1 MARATILQRVHAHV
15 RILLMWYLLLFVLPG
30 VLWAEDERLELEP
43 LKTTITV
50 RETLDAPSSGYITSV
65 SRETL
70 ESHPGVNLDDR
81 LREIPGFTLFRR
93 SSSLVAHPTTQG
105 ISLRGIGSSAAS
117 RTLVLYDGL
126 PLNDPFGGWV
136 YWSRV
141 NPDAIDAVEI
151 SRGASTSVY
160 GDRGMG
166 GVVSLL
172 TPTPESRRAWAAAE
186 GGGAGIA
193 DVRGGYADL
202 LGKVG
207 LSALVRAFR
216 SEGYF
221 VVPQESRGSVDRLAD
236 ADFVV
241 GDLRFDYFGKKD
253 RLMLKA
259 NVVAEQRQN
268 ATLLRTNASSLGTA
282 GAHYQRE
289 GLSLSGYH
297 SRGVLRSGFSFVN
310 EARGFERQTLLQQ
323 VTSEDSGGS
332 AVWTRPSR
340 KVNLILGTD
349 AHRTGGISRDTV
361 VSTGFVRRPGGKLW
375 QQGLFVQTDFAAGP
389 RTRVYGGVRHD
400 FTDRGNE
407 FWSPRAGLAF
417 SEGPRRWRASVY
429 RSFRAPTL
437 NEFFRQFRVGNI
449 TTLSNPELRPETMFG
464 AEAGLDWRKGD
475 AIFRTTLFWQEVG
488 DLIGNATIRL
498 GPSPLRQRQNLG
510 KATGRGVELE
520 VLKTFGPFRAEA
532 AYLYVDSQLDTN
544 VWMPQ
549 VPRHQGSFQLIYAAG
564 KTLFRG
570 GIRSYAAQ
578 FEDDLNHFLLPGFAT
593 LQVMLQHRLGHGV
606 SALLAVENLL
616 DRRFLVGFVPTP
628 TTGTPRLMRVG
639 LKWKTGR

>member
-1 MARATILQRVHAHV
+1 MR
-15 RILLMWYLLLFVLPG
+15 YLLLLVLPG
-30 VLWAEDERLELEP
+30 VLWADDERLELEP

-50 RETLDAPSSGYITSV
+50 RGTLDSPSSGYITSV

-105 ISLRGIGSSAAS
+105 ISLRGIGSSAAG

-151 SRGASTSVY
+151 SRGATTSAY

-172 TPTPESRRAWAAAE
+172 TPAPESRHVWAGAE
-186 GGGAGIA
+186 GGAVGIA

-207 LSALVRAFR
+207 LSALVRGFR

-221 VVPQESRGSVDRLAD
+221 IVPEESRGPVDRRAD

-241 GDLRFDYFGKKD
+241 GDLRFDYFGKQE

-259 NVVAEQRQN
+259 NVVTERRQN
-268 ATLLRTNASSLGTA
+268 GTPLRTNSSSLGAA
-282 GAHYQRE
+282 GVHYQRE
-289 GLSLSGYH
+289 QLSFSGYH
-297 SRGVLRSGFSFVN
+297 SRGVLRNGFSFVN
-310 EARGFERQTLLQQ
+310 EARGFERQTLLQR
-323 VTSEDSGGS
+323 VASEDSGGS
-332 AVWTRPSR
+332 ILWNRAFQ
-340 KVNLILGTD
+340 KMNLILGTD
-349 AHRTGGISRDTV
+349 AHRAGGVSRDTV
-361 VSTGFVRRPGGKLW
+361 VSTGFVRLPGGRLW
-375 QQGLFVQTDFAAGP
+375 QQGLFVQADFAAGP
-389 RTRVYGGVRHD
+389 RTRIYGGLRHD
-400 FTDRGNE
+400 FTDRGND

-449 TTLSNPELRPETMFG
+449 TTLSNRQLRPETMFG
-464 AEAGLDWRKGD
+464 AQAGLDWRKGD
-475 AIFRTTLFWQEVG
+475 AIFRTTFFWQQID

-498 GPSPLRQRQNLG
+498 DPSPLRQRRNLG

-549 VPRHQGSFQLIYAAG
+549 VPRHQGSFQLLYAAG

-570 GIRSYAAQ
+570 GIRSSASQ
-578 FEDDLNHFLLPGFAT
+578 FEDDLNQFLLPGFAT
-593 LQVMLQHRLGHGV
+593 AQVMLQRRLGHGV
-606 SALLAVENLL
+606 SVLLAVENLL
-616 DRRFLVGFVPTP
+616 NRQFLVGFVPTA

-639 LKWKTGR
+639 LKWETGR

>member
-1 MARATILQRVHAHV
+1 MR
-15 RILLMWYLLLFVLPG
+15 YLLLLVLPG
-30 VLWAEDERLELEP
+30 VLWADDERLELEP

-50 RETLDAPSSGYITSV
+50 RGTLDSPSSGYITSV

-70 ESHPGVNLDDR
+70 ESHPGVNVDDR
-81 LREIPGFTLFRR
+81 LREVPGFTLFRR

-105 ISLRGIGSSAAS
+105 ISLRGIGSSAAG
-117 RTLVLYDGL
+117 RTLVLYDGF

-151 SRGASTSVY
+151 SRGATTSVY
-160 GDRGMG
+160 GDRAMG
-166 GVVSLL
+166 GVISLL
-172 TPTPESRRAWAAAE
+172 TPAPESRHVWAGAE
-186 GGGAGIA
+186 GGAAGIA
-193 DVRGGYADL
+193 DVRGGFSDL
-202 LGKVG
+202 FGKLG
-207 LSALVRAFR
+207 LSSFVRGLR

-221 VVPQESRGSVDRLAD
+221 IVPEENHGPVDRRAD

-241 GDLRFDYFGKKD
+241 GDLRFDYFGKQE
-253 RLMLKA
+253 RLMLRA
-259 NVVAEQRQN
+259 NVVTERRQN
-268 ATLLRTNASSLGTA
+268 GTPLRTNSSSLGTA
-282 GAHYQRE
+282 GVHYQRQ
-289 GLSLSGYH
+289 GLSFSGYH
-297 SRGVLRSGFSFVN
+297 SRGVLRNGFSFVN
-310 EARGFERQTLLQQ
+310 QARNFERQTLLQR

-332 AVWTRPSR
+332 ILWKRPSR

-349 AHRTGGISRDTV
+349 AHRAGGMSRDTV
-361 VSTGFVRRPGGKLW
+361 VSTGFVRRPGGRLW
-375 QQGLFVQTDFAAGP
+375 QQGVFVQADFAAGP
-389 RTRVYGGVRHD
+389 RTQIYGGLRHD
-400 FTDRGNE
+400 FTDRGND

-449 TTLSNPELRPETMFG
+449 TTLGNPELSPETMLG

-475 AIFRTTLFWQEVG
+475 AIFRTTLFWQQID

-498 GPSPLRQRQNLG
+498 DPSPLRQRRNLG

-520 VLKTFGPFRAEA
+520 VLKTFGRFRAEA

-549 VPRHQGSFQLIYAAG
+549 VPRHQGSFQLLYAAG

-578 FEDDLNHFLLPGFAT
+578 FEDDLNLFLLPGFAT
-593 LQVMLQHRLGHGV
+593 LQVMLQQRLGHGV

-628 TTGTPRLMRVG
+628 TTGAPRLMRVG
-639 LKWKTGR
+639 LKWEMGR

>member
-1 MARATILQRVHAHV
+1 MR
-15 RILLMWYLLLFVLPG
+15 YLLLLVLPG
-30 VLWAEDERLELEP
+30 VLWADDERLELEP

-50 RETLDAPSSGYITSV
+50 RGTLDSPSSGYITSV

-70 ESHPGVNLDDR
+70 ESHPGVNVDDR
-81 LREIPGFTLFRR
+81 LREVPGFTLFRR

-105 ISLRGIGSSAAS
+105 ISLRGIGSSAAG

-151 SRGASTSVY
+151 SRGATTSVY

-172 TPTPESRRAWAAAE
+172 TPAPESRHLWAGAE
-186 GGGAGIA
+186 GGAAGIA
-193 DVRGGYADL
+193 DVRGGFSDL
-202 LGKVG
+202 FGKLG
-207 LSALVRAFR
+207 LSSFVRGFR

-221 VVPQESRGSVDRLAD
+221 IVPEENRGPVDRRAD

-241 GDLRFDYFGKKD
+241 GDLRFDYFGKQD

-259 NVVAEQRQN
+259 NVISERRQN
-268 ATLLRTNASSLGTA
+268 GTPLRTNSSSLGTA
-282 GAHYQRE
+282 GVHYQRE
-289 GLSLSGYH
+289 RLSFSGYH
-297 SRGVLRSGFSFVN
+297 SRGVLRNGFSFVN
-310 EARGFERQTLLQQ
+310 ETRGFERQTLLQR

-332 AVWTRPSR
+332 VLWNRAFH
-340 KVNLILGTD
+340 KMNLILGTD
-349 AHRTGGISRDTV
+349 AHRASGISRDTV
-361 VSTGFVRRPGGKLW
+361 VSTGFVRLPDGKLW
-375 QQGLFVQTDFAAGP
+375 QQGLFVQADFSAGP
-389 RTRVYGGVRHD
+389 HTQIYGGLRHD
-400 FTDRGNE
+400 FTDRGND

-449 TTLSNPELRPETMFG
+449 TTLSNPELSPETMLG

-475 AIFRTTLFWQEVG
+475 AIFRTTLFWQQID

-498 GPSPLRQRQNLG
+498 DPSPLRQRQNLG

-520 VLKTFGPFRAEA
+520 VLKTFGRFRVEA

-549 VPRHQGSFQLIYAAG
+549 VPRHQGSFQLLYAAG

-578 FEDDLNHFLLPGFAT
+578 FEDDLNLFLLPGFAT
-593 LQVMLQHRLGHGV
+593 LQVMLQRRLGHGV

-616 DRRFLVGFVPTP
+616 NRRFLVGFVPTP
-628 TTGTPRLMRVG
+628 TTGAPRLMRVG
-639 LKWKTGR
+639 LKWEMGR